1 MKINELP
8 ENELP
13 KEAKDRFLE
22 ALRADIE
29 LDLALGTYE
38 NIRKYAS
45 DTDEYVRKNTYIV
58 LGKIYST
65 HFHLKDQVYFAVDRL
80 LKDANSQIRQT
91 AVLAFGEL
99 MKLDARRAIDLLT
112 KVRPS
117 DILWLPKEVIDIAR
131 KMGRKIMRPNSE

>member
-1 MKINELP
+1 LKIS
-8 ENELP
+8 ELP
-13 KEAKDRFLE
+13 KEAKDKFLE

-29 LDLALGTYE
+29 LDLARGTYD

-45 DTDEYVRKNTYIV
+45 DTDDYVRTNTYIV

-65 HFHLKDQVYFAVDRL
+65 HFHLKDQVYFAVDKL

-99 MKLDARRAIDLLT
+99 MKLEPRRAIELLT
-112 KVRPS
+112 KVKPQ
-117 DILWLPKEVIDIAR
+117 DLLWLPKEVIDIALR
-131 KMGRKIMRPNSE
+131 MGRKIMK

>member
-1 MKINELP
+1 MKIS
-8 ENELP
+8 ELP

-29 LDLALGTYE
+29 LDLARGTYE

-65 HFHLKDQVYFAVDRL
+65 HFHLKDQVYFAVDKL
-80 LKDANSQIRQT
+80 LKDTNSQIRQT

-99 MKLDARRAIDLLT
+99 MKLEPKRAIDLLV
-112 KVRPS
+112 KVKPS
-117 DILWLPKEVIDIAR
+117 DILWLPREVLEIAR
-131 KMGRKIMRPNSE
+131 KMGRKIIG

>member
-1 MKINELP
+1 MKIDKLP
-8 ENELP
+8 ENERL
-13 KEAKDRFLE
+13 KEAKDKFLE

-29 LDLALGTYE
+29 LDLARGTYD

-45 DTDEYVRKNTYIV
+45 DTDEYVRKNTYII

-65 HFHLKDQVYFAVDRL
+65 HFHLKDQVYFAVDKL

-91 AVLAFGEL
+91 AVLTFGEL
-99 MKLDARRAIDLLT
+99 MKLDPRRAIDLLT

-117 DILWLPKEVIDIAR
+117 DILWLPREVIDIVR
-131 KMGRKIMRPNSE
+131 KMGRKILG